1 MAATLLEF
9 AEICEKIRATSS
21 KKQKISIVANYLQRL
36 NREDLPLA
44 CRLLTSRV
52 FPPWDAR
59 AVNISYSTILDALKE
74 ITDVDEESLK
84 ATYLKYGDLGS
95 AAEELMQDKKVT
107 TLIQTSLTL
116 QNVYNALDSAASK
129 KGEGAAEYRERVL
142 NGLLALC
149 SPLEA
154 KYLVKVLCGE
164 MRIGLDEGLLEE
176 ALAVA
181 YGRSLKKVREA
192 SLVVADIGESA
203 LIALDG
209 TFDLLKLKLFHPTNF
224 MLAEEMSSPQEV
236 AEYFCCELYAEY
248 KYDGVRAQIHS
259 SDREVRI
266 FSRRLED
273 ITNSFPELHTPV
285 GREVILDGEIVPYK
299 DELLPFQKLQ
309 QRLHRKTIT
318 EDVLNETPV
327 VYFAFDILYYSG
339 ETCINKPLRER
350 RAILET
356 LDLKPPFYYANQFK
370 VRSEAEIKEIFES
383 SLKLGYEGL
392 MIKRPDSE
400 YTPGKRGKKWVK
412 LKKELATLDVVI
424 VAAEYGHGKRAGVLS
439 DYTFAV
445 KSEDG
450 LKVIGKAY
458 SGLTDEEI
466 LNMTETLNKL
476 TLKDL
481 GHMKIVKP
489 KIVLEVAFNNIQR
502 SSRHNSGYAL
512 RFPRIKRIRW
522 DKSEDEIDTL
532 DKVKEI
538 YERQTRKII
547 GLI

>member
-1 MAATLLEF
+1 LAATLLEF
-9 AEICEKIRATSS
+9 AEVCERIKATSS
-21 KKQKISIVANYLQRL
+21 KNQKVSIVANYLRGL
-36 NREDLPLA
+36 SREDLPLA
-44 CRLLTSRV
+44 CRFLTSRV

-59 AVNISYSTILDALKE
+59 AVNMNYSTIIDALKE
-74 ITDVDEESLK
+74 ITGVDEKRFK

-95 AAEELMQDKKVT
+95 TAEELMQDKKVT
-107 TLIQTSLTL
+107 TLLQTPLTL
-116 QNVYNALDSAASK
+116 QNVYSALDSAASR
-129 KGEGAAEYRERVL
+129 KGEGAAEHRKRVL
-142 NGLLALC
+142 KGLLALC

-209 TFDLLKLKLFHPTNF
+209 AFDSLKLKPFHPTNF

-236 AEYFCCELYAEY
+236 AEYFRCELYAEY

-259 SDREVRI
+259 SGREVRI

-273 ITNSFPELHTPV
+273 ITNSFPELHIPV
-285 GREVILDGEIVPYK
+285 GRDVILDGEIVPYK
-299 DELLPFQKLQ
+299 DGLLPFQKLQ

-318 EDVLNETPV
+318 QDVLNETPV

-339 ETCINKPLRER
+339 ETCINKPLKER
-350 RAILET
+350 RAILES
-356 LDLKPPFYYANQFK
+356 LDLKPPFYYANQMK
-370 VRSEAEIKEIFES
+370 VRSEAEIREAFES

-424 VAAEYGHGKRAGVLS
+424 VAAEYGHGKRAGLLS

-445 KSEDG
+445 KSKDG

-466 LNMTETLNKL
+466 LDLTEKL
-476 TLKDL
+476 SKITIKDL
-481 GHMKIVKP
+481 GHMKIVEP

-522 DKSEDEIDTL
+522 DKSAEEIDTL
-532 DKVKEI
+532 DRVKEI
-538 YERQTRKII
+538 YELQTRKTMV
-547 GLI
+547 